1 MRLPFAADIAI
12 VGFGLNTKKKQKK
25 INAKK
30 RSFYLC
36 LAAVAPS
43 PLVTCCDG
51 RTAKRSLLRMTMMM
65 TMIIMIIM
73 MIIMMIM
80 MINNDNQYCPVTCG
94 EYCLS
99 AAGGEQGEDL
109 CWMNLKMKIYMD
121 KCIF

>member
-51 RTAKRSLLRMTMMM
+51 RTPKRSLLKIMTMKMV
-65 TMIIMIIM
+65 IMIIM

-80 MINNDNQYCPVTCG
+80 MMIMMINNDNQ
-94 EYCLS
+94 
-99 AAGGEQGEDL
+99 
-109 CWMNLKMKIYMD
+109 
-121 KCIF
+121 